1 MLLYDK
7 ECLRASSH
15 FIPTPGLKFSSYP
28 KARETET
35 QGAGCSPNP
44 DHIVDELRFSVLV
57 EECSA
62 VIMSQ

>member
-7 ECLRASSH
+7 ECLHASSH
-15 FIPTPGLKFSSYP
+15 FIPTPVLRFSSYL
-28 KARETET
+28 KARETEA